1 VIATTLIGLFYGFVM
16 AATVGPIWIFGFRT
30 GVNFGF
36 KPAIGVG
43 VGAAIVDTIYSFLG
57 ALGAAALLTNPGTQR
72 FISLVG
78 AIIVGWLGVRT
89 LISHRKPVDVTG
101 AELDLPTGDTFQKTL
116 KISLIATATNPLTI
130 LGWVAI
136 LTATGN
142 IASGISLKLAFAISI
157 GFGSLF
163 AFLIVSLLA
172 SKIGARLSPSW
183 LRKIDLI
190 SAIAFFGF
198 AIALAIRGVK

>member
-1 VIATTLIGLFYGFVM
+1 
-16 AATVGPIWIFGFRT
+16 
-30 GVNFGF
+30 
-36 KPAIGVG
+36 
-43 VGAAIVDTIYSFLG
+43 LG
-57 ALGAAALLTNPGTQR
+57 ALGAAALLTNAGTQR

-198 AIALAIRGVK
+198 AIALAIKGVK